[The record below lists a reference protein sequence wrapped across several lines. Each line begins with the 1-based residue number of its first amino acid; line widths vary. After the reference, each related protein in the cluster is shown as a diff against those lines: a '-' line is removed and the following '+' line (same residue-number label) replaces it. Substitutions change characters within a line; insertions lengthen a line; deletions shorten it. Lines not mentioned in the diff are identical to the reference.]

1 MKEPQGNRYPG
12 LFEALMKQ
20 LSVAMKAEKRIMYL
34 IFSYAVAVAF
44 FSLIIPLTVQELV
57 STFSYAVQ
65 PVMIWTL
72 TAIML
77 TVLLFVGLF
86 KTFHFYAVDVIQRR
100 VMARITVAMVEQLP
114 RNRFKT
120 SQAQYLSNFFMETV
134 FMQRALSTLLF
145 DLINVVVGGTVGM
158 ILLMVY
164 HPYFL
169 MYNLLLMAGFA
180 ITFFVL
186 SRGALRTTL
195 DMSHAKY
202 DVFRWVQEV
211 SQNSLQ
217 FKATDSRP
225 YILQKTND
233 LLNRYVDCRKAR
245 FRVLV
250 RQYIGSVGGQAFAQ
264 AAALGMAAY
273 LMAVGQLTLGQ
284 VVAVQAVVSALVISF
299 DTLIKNMGFV
309 YYFFTALTHLDTVFN
324 QEQDY
329 VSVESP
335 VGMPKH
341 LTQGVRVTCKGV
353 SLIHGGASVFDGF
366 NLDVAPG
373 EKLGIYAKTTGAKTA
388 LARVLGGLETPTNG
402 VVQYNGVD
410 LRYMDPNGLNQVRS
424 VMLDSQ
430 LTLVQ
435 GTIEENIV
443 MGRSYVT
450 YDDLSW
456 ALRFTELEED
466 IDALPRGVKS
476 EVSSLGESLSPTH
489 IVQILLSRA
498 ILGHPQVLIF
508 DGLIHALEPS
518 LRERVLRRLCSKDEA
533 WSVIFV
539 STDPNLTDHADRRI
553 MLHHAHA

>member
-1 MKEPQGNRYPG
+1 MKEPQGESSQG

-20 LSVAMKAEKRIMYL
+20 LSVAMRAEKKIMSL
-34 IFSYAVAVAF
+34 IFSYALAVGF

-72 TAIML
+72 TGIML
-77 TVLLFVGLF
+77 AVLLFVGLF
-86 KTFHFYAVDVIQRR
+86 KTFHFYAVDVVQRR
-100 VMARITVAMVEQLP
+100 LFARVAVAMVEQLP
-114 RNRFKT
+114 RNRFKGVRPE
-120 SQAQYLSNFFMETV
+120 LSNLFIETV
-134 FMQRALSTLLF
+134 FMQRALSTLLI
-145 DLINVVVGGTVGM
+145 DLLNVVVGGTVGM
-158 ILLMVY
+158 IMLVVY

-169 MYNLLLMAGFA
+169 MYNLLLMAGFG

-195 DMSHAKY
+195 AMSHAKY
-202 DVFRWVQEV
+202 DVFNFIQEV
-211 SQNSLQ
+211 SQNALQ
-217 FKATDSRP
+217 LKATDSRP
-225 YILQKTND
+225 FLIQKTND
-233 LLNRYVDCRKAR
+233 LVSRYVETRKAR
-245 FRVLV
+245 FAVLV
-250 RQYIGSVGGQAFAQ
+250 RQYIGSVGGQAIAQ
-264 AAALGMAAY
+264 AGSLGIAAS
-273 LMAVGQLTLGQ
+273 LMASGQLTLGQ
-284 VVAVQAVVSALVISF
+284 LVAVQAVVGALVFNF
-299 DTLIKNMGFV
+299 DTLIKNMGSV
-309 YYFFTALTHLDTVFN
+309 YYFFASLTHLDTVFS

-329 VSVESP
+329 VSTESA
-335 VGMPKH
+335 VALPKH

-353 SLIHGGASVFDGF
+353 SLIHNGVSVFDGF

-373 EKLGIYAKTTGAKTA
+373 EKLGIYARTTGAKTA

-410 LRYMDPNGLNQVRS
+410 LRYIDPNAINQCRS
-424 VMLDSQ
+424 VMIDSQ
-430 LTLVQ
+430 LSLVK

-450 YDDLSW
+450 YDDLNW

-466 IDALPRGVKS
+466 VEGLVRGVKS
-476 EVSSLGESLSPTH
+476 EVSALGESISPTH
-489 IVQILLSRA
+489 IVQILLARA
-498 ILGHPQVLIF
+498 ILGRPQVIIF
-508 DGLIHALEPS
+508 DGLIHSLEPS

>member
-34 IFSYAVAVAF
+34 IFSYALAVAF

-72 TAIML
+72 TGIML

-86 KTFHFYAVDVIQRR
+86 KTFHFYAIDVIQRR
-100 VMARITVAMVEQLP
+100 VFARITVAMVEQLP
-114 RNRFKT
+114 RNRFKA
-120 SQAQYLSNFFMETV
+120 SQNQIANYFMETV

-158 ILLMVY
+158 LLLMVY

-169 MYNLLLMAGFA
+169 MYNLILMAGFA

-202 DVFRWVQEV
+202 DTFRWVQEV
-211 SQNSLQ
+211 AQNSLQ

-225 YILQKTND
+225 FILKRTND
-233 LLNRYVDCRKAR
+233 LVNHYVDCRKAR

-264 AAALGMAAY
+264 AGALGIAAY
-273 LMAVGQLTLGQ
+273 LMSIGQLTLGQ
-284 VVAVQAVVSALVISF
+284 LVAVQAVVGALVINF

-309 YYFFTALTHLDTVFN
+309 YYFFTALTHLDTVFK

-329 VSVESP
+329 VSVESQ
-335 VGMPKH
+335 VGMP
-341 LTQGVRVTCKGV
+341 
-353 SLIHGGASVFDGF
+353 
-366 NLDVAPG
+366 
-373 EKLGIYAKTTGAKTA
+373 
-388 LARVLGGLETPTNG
+388 
-402 VVQYNGVD
+402 
-410 LRYMDPNGLNQVRS
+410 
-424 VMLDSQ
+424 
-430 LTLVQ
+430 
-435 GTIEENIV
+435 
-443 MGRSYVT
+443 
-450 YDDLSW
+450 
-456 ALRFTELEED
+456 
-466 IDALPRGVKS
+466 
-476 EVSSLGESLSPTH
+476 
-489 IVQILLSRA
+489 
-498 ILGHPQVLIF
+498 
-508 DGLIHALEPS
+508 
-518 LRERVLRRLCSKDEA
+518 
-533 WSVIFV
+533 
-539 STDPNLTDHADRRI
+539 
-553 MLHHAHA
+553 

>member
-1 MKEPQGNRYPG
+1 
-12 LFEALMKQ
+12 
-20 LSVAMKAEKRIMYL
+20 MKAEKRIMYL
-34 IFSYAVAVAF
+34 IFSYALAVAF

-72 TAIML
+72 TGIML

-86 KTFHFYAVDVIQRR
+86 KTFHFYAIDVIQRR
-100 VMARITVAMVEQLP
+100 VFARITVAMVEQLP
-114 RNRFKT
+114 RNRFKA
-120 SQAQYLSNFFMETV
+120 SQNQIANYFMETV

-158 ILLMVY
+158 LLLMVY

-169 MYNLLLMAGFA
+169 MYNVILMVGFA

-202 DVFRWVQEV
+202 DTFRWVQEV
-211 SQNSLQ
+211 AQNSLQ

-225 YILQKTND
+225 FILKKTND
-233 LLNRYVDCRKAR
+233 LVNHYVDCRKAR

-264 AAALGMAAY
+264 AGALGIAAY
-273 LMAVGQLTLGQ
+273 LMSIGQLTLGQ
-284 VVAVQAVVSALVISF
+284 LVAVQAVVGALVINF

-309 YYFFTALTHLDTVFN
+309 YYFFTALTHLDTVFQ

-373 EKLGIYAKTTGAKTA
+373 EKLGIYAKTTGAKTS

-430 LTLVQ
+430 LTLVE

-450 YDDLSW
+450 YDDLNW

-466 IDALPRGVKS
+466 IEALPRGVKS
-476 EVSSLGESLSPTH
+476 DVSSLGESLSPTH
-489 IVQILLSRA
+489 IVQILLARA
-498 ILGHPQVLIF
+498 ILGRPQVLIF

>member
-1 MKEPQGNRYPG
+1 MNEPQGDRYPG
-12 LFEALMKQ
+12 LFQALMKQ

-34 IFSYAVAVAF
+34 ILSYAVAVAF
-44 FSLIIPLTVQELV
+44 FSLIVPLTVQELV
-57 STFSYAVQ
+57 STFSYAIQ

-72 TAIML
+72 TGVML

-86 KTFHFYAVDVIQRR
+86 KTFQFYAIDVVQRR

-114 RNRFKT
+114 KNRFKAK
-120 SQAQYLSNFFMETV
+120 QAQLSNYFIETV

-158 ILLMVY
+158 LLLMVY
-164 HPYFL
+164 HPYFI
-169 MYNLLLMAGFA
+169 MYNLLLIAGFLF
-180 ITFFVL
+180 TFFVL
-186 SRGALRTTL
+186 SRGALKTTL

-211 SQNSLQ
+211 AQNSLQ

-225 YILQKTND
+225 FILQRTND
-233 LLNRYVDCRKAR
+233 LVNNYTEKRKAR

-264 AAALGMAAY
+264 AAALGIAGY
-273 LMAVGQLTLGQ
+273 LMAIGQLTLGQ
-284 VVAVQAVVSALVISF
+284 LVAVQAVVGALVINF

-309 YYFFTALTHLDTVFN
+309 YYFFTALTHLDEVFK

-410 LRYMDPNGLNQVRS
+410 LRYMDPNGLNQCRS

-430 LTLVQ
+430 LSLVD

-450 YDDLSW
+450 YDDLNW

-466 IDALPRGVKS
+466 IEGLPRGVKS
-476 EVSSLGESLSPTH
+476 DISALGESVSPTH
-489 IVQILLSRA
+489 IVQILLARA